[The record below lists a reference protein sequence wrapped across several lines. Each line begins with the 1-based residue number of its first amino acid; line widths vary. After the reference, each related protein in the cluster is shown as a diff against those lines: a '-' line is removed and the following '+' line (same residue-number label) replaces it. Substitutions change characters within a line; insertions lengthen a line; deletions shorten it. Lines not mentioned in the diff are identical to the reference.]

1 MPLEFRRSEVCLS
14 GSCTAEEA
22 LDLAEWL
29 AKRKRPKTNLAE
41 CTHMHTALLQTL
53 LAYKP
58 QISAPPADA
67 FLATWVMPALD
78 AATASSAQAVTE

>member
-29 AKRKRPKTNLAE
+29 AKRKRSKANLAD
-41 CTHMHTALLQTL
+41 CTHLHTALLQTL
-53 LAYKP
+53 LAYKV
-58 QISAPPADA
+58 QISAPPNDA
-67 FLATWVMPALD
+67 FLATWVVPVLQTR
-78 AATASSAQAVTE
+78 TASPVLTVTE

>member
-29 AKRKRPKTNLAE
+29 AKRKRPKANLAE
-41 CTHMHTALLQTL
+41 CTHMHSALLQTL

-78 AATASSAQAVTE
+78 ATFPPPAQTETQ